1 MEYGEKSS
9 TVSMNHAFKYYDVL
23 FDSIIK
29 PANENWNNGDLKGF
43 YRMVKLLLISTYTLY
58 DNKHKDDIDQLFK
71 DLDSVAPKLFS
82 VALTQEQKRSM
93 LDENMR
99 IMKQLEDC
107 LGRIYYLMDKNNMR
121 VNKAV
126 FSYMPSITSR

>member
-43 YRMVKLLLISTYTLY
+43 YRMVKLLLISTYTLF
-58 DNKHKDDIDQLFK
+58 DKKHASDIEELFR
-71 DLDSVAPKLFS
+71 DLDNVAPKLFN

-99 IMKQLEDC
+99 IMKTLEDC

>member
-43 YRMVKLLLISTYTLY
+43 YRMVKLLLISTHTLF
-58 DNKHKDDIDQLFK
+58 DKKNSKDVESIFN
-71 DLDSVAPKLFS
+71 DLNQIAPKLFYS
-82 VALTQEQKRSM
+82 AKTMEQKQQMVRQN
-93 LDENMR
+93 LE
-99 IMKQLEDC
+99 IMSALEDC
-107 LGRIYYLMDKNNMR
+107 LSRIYFLMDRSNMR

-126 FSYMPSITSR
+126 FNYMPSIASR